1 LQSIKDKEKRQAAQ
15 TPKTKNHKLKLNMR
29 KVTNEIAN
37 AFAQG
42 ESKAVGNTWTDGQ
55 TVYLHGNK
63 ITERTEDGIF
73 MTLAGWNT
81 TTTRE
86 RLNGIAQVL
95 GFDISFN
102 QKDFEPYLNGSIV
115 NPTEWVKVS

>member
-1 LQSIKDKEKRQAAQ
+1 
-15 TPKTKNHKLKLNMR
+15 MR
-29 KVTNEIAN
+29 KVTQTIAN

-42 ESKAVGNTWTDGQ
+42 NKMTIGNTATDGNA
-55 TVYLHGNK
+55 VYLHGNK
-63 ITERTEDGIF
+63 IAERTNDGIL

-95 GFDISFN
+95 GLDASFT
-102 QKDFEPYLNGSIV
+102 QKDFKPYLKGYMIRDDDWHHV
-115 NPTEWVKVS
+115 LPLAHG

>member
-1 LQSIKDKEKRQAAQ
+1 
-15 TPKTKNHKLKLNMR
+15 MR

-42 ESKAVGNTWTDGQ
+42 ESKAAGNTWTDGKA
-55 TVYLHGNK
+55 VFLHGNK
-63 ITERTEDGIF
+63 IVERTDDGIL

-81 TTTRE
+81 STTRE

-95 GFDISFN
+95 GLDASFT
-102 QKDFEPYLNGSIV
+102 QKDFEPYLNKLRVRGDDWYHV
-115 NPTEWVKVS
+115 AEV

>member
-1 LQSIKDKEKRQAAQ
+1 
-15 TPKTKNHKLKLNMR
+15 MR
-29 KVTNEIAN
+29 KVTQQIAN

-42 ESKAVGNTWTDGQ
+42 NKMTIGNTATDGNA
-55 TVYLHGNK
+55 VYLHGNK
-63 ITERTEDGIF
+63 IAERTNDGIL

-95 GFDISFN
+95 GLDASFN
-102 QKDFEPYLNGSIV
+102 QKDFEPYFNGKHIASSA
-115 NPTEWVKVS
+115 WVKVN

>member
-1 LQSIKDKEKRQAAQ
+1 
-15 TPKTKNHKLKLNMR
+15 MR
-29 KVTNEIAN
+29 KITQQIAN

-42 ESKAVGNTWTDGQ
+42 NEMTLGNTA
-55 TVYLHGNK
+55 TVHGENGIAVKLHGNTIALK
-63 ITERTEDGIF
+63 NDSGLY

-95 GFDISFN
+95 GLKASFTQKKFKPYFNGKQVGIN
-102 QKDFEPYLNGSIV
+102 QLF
-115 NPTEWVKVS
+115 KVS

>member
-1 LQSIKDKEKRQAAQ
+1 M
-15 TPKTKNHKLKLNMR
+15 PKTKNHKLKNKMR

-55 TVYLHGNK
+55 AVYLHGNK
-63 ITERTEDGIF
+63 ITERTENGIF

-95 GFDISFN
+95 GFDVSFN

>member
-1 LQSIKDKEKRQAAQ
+1 
-15 TPKTKNHKLKLNMR
+15 MR
-29 KVTNEIAN
+29 KITKQIAN

-42 ESKAVGNTWTDGQ
+42 NKMTIGNTSTEGSEHGFH
-55 TVYLHGNK
+55 VKLHGNTIALK
-63 ITERTEDGIF
+63 NESGIY

-95 GFDISFN
+95 GLDASFT
-102 QKDFEPYLNGSIV
+102 QRKFEPYFNGKQIGI
-115 NPTEWVKVS
+115 NQWFKVC

>member
-1 LQSIKDKEKRQAAQ
+1 
-15 TPKTKNHKLKLNMR
+15 MR
-29 KVTNEIAN
+29 KVTQQIAN

-42 ESKAVGNTWTDGQ
+42 NKMTVGNTMTDGNA
-55 TVYLHGNK
+55 VFLHGNK
-63 ITERTEDGIF
+63 IAERTNDGII

-95 GFDISFN
+95 GLDASFT
-102 QKDFEPYLNGSIV
+102 QRKFEPYFNGKQVGI
-115 NPTEWVKVS
+115 NQWFKVC

>member
-1 LQSIKDKEKRQAAQ
+1 
-15 TPKTKNHKLKLNMR
+15 MR
-29 KVTNEIAN
+29 KVTQQIAN

-42 ESKAVGNTWTDGQ
+42 NKMTVGNTTTDGNA
-55 TVYLHGNK
+55 VMLHGNK
-63 ITERTEDGIF
+63 ITERTNDGIL

-95 GFDISFN
+95 GLDASFT
-102 QKDFEPYLNGSIV
+102 QKDFEPYFNGELVSSS
-115 NPTEWVKVS
+115 EWVKVS

>member
-1 LQSIKDKEKRQAAQ
+1 
-15 TPKTKNHKLKLNMR
+15 MR

-115 NPTEWVKVS
+115 NPSEWVKVS

>member
-1 LQSIKDKEKRQAAQ
+1 
-15 TPKTKNHKLKLNMR
+15 MR
-29 KVTNEIAN
+29 KVTQQIAN

-42 ESKAVGNTWTDGQ
+42 NKMTIGNTTTEGSEHGFH
-55 TVYLHGNK
+55 VKLHNNTIALKNGS
-63 ITERTEDGIF
+63 GIY

-95 GFDISFN
+95 GLDASFT
-102 QKDFEPYLNGSIV
+102 QRKFEPYFNGKQVGI
-115 NPTEWVKVS
+115 NQWFKVC